1 MRANPQGSAR
11 DLVERCPPMRLTIL
25 LFVILLGIFTRVFG
39 TEPIKTPPLPGK
51 ASSVSDDPNDWPM
64 YNRDG
69 SGTRY
74 NFGEQALTK
83 DNVANLVEKWRFP
96 PVDSKEKIGIRTLAR
111 TKRFW

>member
-1 MRANPQGSAR
+1 MIQTIG
-11 DLVERCPPMRLTIL
+11 RCTI
-25 LFVILLGIFTRVFG
+25 VQ
-39 TEPIKTPPLPGK
+39 
-51 ASSVSDDPNDWPM
+51 S

-83 DNVANLVEKWRFP
+83 DNVANLLEKWRFP